1 MYHVNHGE
9 FMPSIR
15 HIIFSALT
23 VALLSA
29 ITDTFGTTPDLQS
42 ETHSVLKKAAEEVQ
56 VELSLGQLAAHRAS
70 NEQVQEF
77 AQQMVEDHK
86 KASQQIELL
95 AVKHGVQLSSGHRD
109 PHRNTLDKKLEE
121 LSTLSGHAFD
131 REYMDYSI
139 RDHELTIEEFRRR
152 ARGMPAPDIK
162 QWILLVLPILEGHRE
177 KAHRVKYA
185 LQTNP

>member
-1 MYHVNHGE
+1 MSSILHAMVSA
-9 FMPSIR
+9 PSVMLVV
-15 HIIFSALT
+15 S
-23 VALLSA
+23 
-29 ITDTFGTTPDLQS
+29 ITGAFGTTPDLQS

-56 VELSLGQLAAHRAS
+56 VEISLGQLAAQRAS

-77 AQQMVEDHK
+77 GQHMVEDHK
-86 KASQQIELL
+86 KASQQLELL
-95 AVKHGVQLSSGHRD
+95 ALKHGVQLSSGHRD
-109 PHRNTLDKKLEE
+109 PHRNTLDKELEE

-139 RDHELTIEEFRRR
+139 RHHEITVEEFQRRV
-152 ARGMPAPDIK
+152 GVVQDQDIK

-177 KAHRVKYA
+177 KAHRVKYS